1 MNPVESRIASLDKP
15 ESLDMQAEVPP
26 DVARVKGFIG
36 WNERGIE
43 KLLRVYGL
51 RHDLGGSG
59 LLPANIFGIP
69 SAGTL
74 RVTELRVIDTYWSDH
89 CRHTTFLTRLE
100 QVEIEKGA

>member
-36 WNERGIE
+36 WNGRGIE
-43 KLLRVYGL
+43 NYYGSMGFAMTL
-51 RHDLGGSG
+51 EDL
-59 LLPANIFGIP
+59 AFCRNIFGIP

-74 RVTELRVIDTYWSDH
+74 R
-89 CRHTTFLTRLE
+89 
-100 QVEIEKGA
+100 